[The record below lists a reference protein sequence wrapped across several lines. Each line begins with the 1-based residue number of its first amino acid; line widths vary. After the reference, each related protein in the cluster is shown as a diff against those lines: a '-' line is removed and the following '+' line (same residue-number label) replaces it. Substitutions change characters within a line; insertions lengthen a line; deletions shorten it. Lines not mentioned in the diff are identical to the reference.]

1 MVYVVWCVCVYVY
14 GACVWC
20 VSVCGMSLHVCN
32 VCVLCLQVCAG
43 TLYVLYVHC
52 MCFMYTPVLLC
63 MSVCWVEG
71 EVMASD
77 ISELLCLQG

>member
-1 MVYVVWCVCVYVY
+1 MYVCCVYR
-14 GACVWC
+14 
-20 VSVCGMSLHVCN
+20 
-32 VCVLCLQVCAG
+32 CVL
-43 TLYVLYVHC
+43 VHC

-77 ISELLCLQG
+77 ISELLFLQG